1 MRKALK
7 TLLKGDII
15 KEKLRR
21 IKEMS
26 TKEQEFTL
34 NQVSVLMWVK
44 ALNDFKNP
52 DCPNDTLDDKIEK
65 FDNETANIDIDTFK
79 DGLEKMCSIGV
90 LELSGEE
97 QVYQLTANGKA
108 LMAALSAAKGF
119 SDETMK
125 KILNGTIKM
134 VDFVKE
140 HKSEILSIILT
151 IIFKN

>member
-7 TLLKGDII
+7 TLLKGNII

-44 ALNDFKNP
+44 ALNDFENP

-97 QVYQLTANGKA
+97 QVYQLTTNGKA